1 MAISKNTQA
10 NIDDSNLAAYPNG
23 QVKDDDGT
31 GDGFP
36 LIRATTSDHFEIWDK
51 LMRLAAIA
59 FNGDFDNETNGY
71 QFLQALIALASKSD
85 YILSLT
91 TAAGVLGIATK
102 LGILNLNEKLIVQA
116 AADWTS
122 ETHIIGSDSVN
133 LTVVITRQYKAN
145 DYLMMVK
152 TSGGV
157 KLVSVVTADN
167 LNTINQELHYL
178 LAASN
183 ATTIAGTVVNVAVTP
198 ASLLYAIGQYLN
210 NATYASPFYATTSL
224 PGLLSAADKTT
235 IANFNPPVNVGWFS
249 GVDPGGGTVGAFYS
263 PSGDVSSAQITYVG
277 STSPP
282 NALGGFTN
290 ITVTMANPMANTNY
304 FVRISLESLG
314 LDYKDNN
321 ALVPVF
327 TPLTNTTFKLSM
339 ADANANT
346 VIQDLKV
353 HIEVIQLS

>member
-36 LIRATTSDHFEIWDK
+36 LIRATTSDIFETFDK
-51 LMRLAAIA
+51 LMRLAANT
-59 FNGDFDNETNGY
+59 FNNEFDNETNGY
-71 QFLQALIALASKSD
+71 QFVQSLVALASKSD
-85 YILSLT
+85 YILALT
-91 TAAGVLGIATK
+91 TDGTNLGIATK

-116 AADWTS
+116 AADWTT
-122 ETHIIGSDSVN
+122 ETHIIGSDAVN
-133 LTVVITRQYKAN
+133 LTVAITRQYKAG
-145 DYLMMVK
+145 DYLTMIK

-157 KLVSVVTADN
+157 KLVSIVTADN
-167 LNTINQELHYL
+167 LNTINQELNYL

-183 ATTIAGTVVNVAVTP
+183 VDTIGGTIVNKAVTP
-198 ASLLYAIGQYLN
+198 ASLLYAIGQYLT
-210 NATYASPFYATTSL
+210 NATYAAPYYATTSL

-263 PSGDVSSAQITYVG
+263 PSGNVVTAEITFVG
-277 STSPP
+277 ANTPP
-282 NALGGFTN
+282 NANGGYTN
-290 ITVTMANPMANTNY
+290 VLVTLANAMANTNY
-304 FVRISLESLG
+304 VVRTFLESSGTLF
-314 LDYKDNN
+314 KDNQI
-321 ALVPVF
+321 LTPVF
-327 TPLTNTTFKLSM
+327 VPLSTTTFTLSL
-339 ADANANT
+339 ADAVGNT
-346 VIQDLKV
+346 QNLKV